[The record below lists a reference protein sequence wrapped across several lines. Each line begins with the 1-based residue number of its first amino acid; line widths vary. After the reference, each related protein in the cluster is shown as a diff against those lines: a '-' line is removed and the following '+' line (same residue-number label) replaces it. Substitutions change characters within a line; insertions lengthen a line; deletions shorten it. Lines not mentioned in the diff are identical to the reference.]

1 MRFINLL
8 HVQNLSPPIRKN
20 RKGKV
25 GPYKIWSK
33 NIRIHFSEYVMH
45 MDPTNWVEPKKFN
58 PDRWND
64 RFNPA
69 AFSYLPFWTGSR
81 GCLGKHLA
89 MMLMKLSLSV
99 LCKNFE
105 MTQAFDLK
113 SPPMINQNMAESKS
127 FISIMIHDE
136 MSC

>member
-1 MRFINLL
+1 M
-8 HVQNLSPPIRKN
+8 Q
-20 RKGKV
+20 
-25 GPYKIWSK
+25 
-33 NIRIHFSEYVMH
+33 
-45 MDPTNWVEPKKFN
+45 MDPTNWPEPHKFN

-64 RFNPA
+64 GFNPA

-113 SPPMINQNMAESKS
+113 KPPMINLG
-127 FISIMIHDE
+127 DE
-136 MSC
+136 LRQS